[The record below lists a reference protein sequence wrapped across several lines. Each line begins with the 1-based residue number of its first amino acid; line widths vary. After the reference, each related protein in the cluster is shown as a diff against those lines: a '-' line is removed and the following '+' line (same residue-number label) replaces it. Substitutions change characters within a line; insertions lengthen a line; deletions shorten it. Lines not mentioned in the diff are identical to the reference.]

1 MQQAAFDACGLPL
14 RYERWPTTVEELPER
29 IASLRAA
36 DVLGANVTIPHK
48 ERVIPLLD
56 ELGDASA
63 RVGAVNT
70 IVNRDGR
77 LFGFNTDGPG
87 FVTALRREAGRD
99 PAGASVLLVGAG
111 GAARGI
117 GFALLDAR
125 VGKLGVWNRT
135 RERAERL
142 AADFVRNGLRA
153 RVTVEGDL
161 NALDGY
167 EIVVNCTAVGMTG
180 TGTEQEVPFDP
191 AATRSDA
198 LVVDIVYVPL
208 ETALLARARACGR
221 AVLGGL
227 PMLVYQGAL
236 AFELWTGLPAPLE
249 TMFEAARAAIVA
261 RT

>member
-1 MQQAAFDACGLPL
+1 MQQAAFNACGLPL
-14 RYERWPTTVEELPER
+14 RYERWPTPAAELRER
-29 IASLRAA
+29 VASLRAS
-36 DVLGANVTIPHK
+36 DILGANVTIPHK
-48 ERVIPLLD
+48 ERVIPYLD

-70 IVNRDGR
+70 IVNRNGR

-87 FVTALRREAGRD
+87 FVMALRREAQRD
-99 PAGASVLLVGAG
+99 PAGAAVLLVGAG

-117 GFALLDAR
+117 GFALLDAQ
-125 VGKLGVWNRT
+125 VGRLGVWNRT

-142 AADFVRNGLRA
+142 AADFA
-153 RVTVEGDL
+153 RSGDRMRVVVEDDL
-161 NALDGY
+161 SAVAGY
-167 EIVVNCTAVGMTG
+167 DIVVNCTAVGMTG
-180 TGTEQEVPFDP
+180 TGTEEDVPFDP
-191 AATRSDA
+191 AGTRAGA
-198 LVVDIVYVPL
+198 LIVDIVYTPL